1 MLHNVDL
8 ASICHFLVLD
18 PHLKGHRSN
27 LWLSSNRI
35 TLFHWTLDPHL
46 KWPKEHK
53 VTIKTHKYEQDYTSE
68 AWQFFVVGVVNA
80 ISIRQ
85 TS

>member
-8 ASICHFLVLD
+8 ASICHFLV
-18 PHLKGHRSN
+18 
-27 LWLSSNRI
+27 
-35 TLFHWTLDPHL
+35 LDPHL